1 MATAD
6 QGLAAGAHGGGE
18 LAAVDPPRLFVPAP
32 CQRAVVHLQAR
43 QVVRRFRPQLLA
55 AGEQVAPEMAGTG
68 AGGGGTFL
76 RWHAPAIRQGR
87 LEDGGCRGRR
97 LTGCTRGCRT
107 GTVWRPRA
115 LGGGRRT
122 WRGGWPGTLGE
133 RPPGPVDH
141 PATAPGRR
149 GRP

>member
-1 MATAD
+1 RSGTMATAD
-6 QGLAAGAHGGGE
+6 EGLAAGAHGGGE
-18 LAAVDPPRLFVPAP
+18 
-32 CQRAVVHLQAR
+32 
-43 QVVRRFRPQLLA
+43 LA